1 MIPVTILRVFVS
13 VCSQNRRP
21 HFHFQSFRSFT
32 CATHKCVQFNF
43 FKPVTKIIQSWQ
55 HWMLLRTAKA
65 FTFLT
70 WKSWVL
76 AGTKVG
82 TTGFVINCFWSHKI
96 YAVFLS
102 TNRPQHLLCTRTWAG
117 GTLLLWWRRYA
128 WSSCLT
134 WNSLNLIKYTSPR
147 SLLLNQML
155 FQTFFSIHTGIF
167 IEFIWPVVSV
177 HVCSRFETWKIIVW
191 IKLENWFPA
200 FHAKI

>member
-1 MIPVTILRVFVS
+1 MFQFVHRIDVLIFIFS
-13 VCSQNRRP
+13 
-21 HFHFQSFRSFT
+21 HFGHSLVQLT
-32 CATHKCVQFNF
+32 KCVQFNF
-43 FKPVTKIIQSWQ
+43 FKPVTKIIKSWQ

-134 WNSLNLIKYTSPR
+134 WNSLNLTKYTSPR